1 MHEGLLSTL
10 RAARARLNA
19 AIVAYRAFFWA
30 APSAIAAGLLVAL
43 LRAAGL
49 GTPAF
54 PLWGGLVILGAA
66 AGAAKAWKSRIDVTE
81 AARWLDERLGGEE
94 KLSAALACIGRV
106 SAGLFDGQIIR
117 EAELL
122 APRASSLRASPR
134 PLARRAAI
142 AALACAIGAYAVFV
156 SAPYGNPASKVG
168 EKAPGG
174 GRVAAASAKAADG
187 AFARDGG
194 KTASAFASS
203 FFPDDKRLATL
214 AERAILEGR
223 LDDLRDMLRS
233 ADREYGSKIARALG
247 EAERERL
254 TRDRERIRE
263 AADALAK
270 GAGSADEAGRQ
281 GRKDGGNG
289 GGDEGGGAPN
299 GAGDPGL
306 GRNGRSLSGLRPER
320 KPRIGSRPGRPHGG
334 ERREPARFPG
344 FGGLW
349 SDGGWASRRGA
360 GWRSPR
366 GALGRVESRERL
378 RLGCR
383 LGEYP
388 SGSRKGEGSARDDEV
403 RLVLRAAAS
412 GAAIRRRLC
421 RGSCRIRARARNR
434 RWPAG
439 DVPLEYED
447 FVRSYFM
454 ALSKGDSR

>member
-19 AIVAYRAFFWA
+19 AIVAYRAFSWA

-66 AGAAKAWKSRIDVTE
+66 AGAAKAWKSRIDESE
-81 AARWLDERLGGEE
+81 AARWLDERIGGEE
-94 KLSAALACIGRV
+94 ILSAALACLGRG
-106 SAGLFDGQIIR
+106 SAGLFDEQIIR

-134 PLARRAAI
+134 PLARRAAV

-156 SAPYGNPASKVG
+156 SAPNGNMAAKAREAAPA
-168 EKAPGG
+168 G
-174 GRVAAASAKAADG
+174 GRIAAASAKAADG

-263 AADALAK
+263 AADAIAT
-270 GAGSADEAGRQ
+270 GAGSAGEAGMQ
-281 GRKDGGNG
+281 GRKGDESG
-289 GGDEGGGAPN
+289 GGDEGVGAPGGAGARASVGMADAYPGYDRN
-299 GAGDPGL
+299 GSGGSGVGPR
-306 GRNGRSLSGLRPER
+306 GRMGANGRSPSASLGSASFGEMEDGQADEGQGGGAQGTGSG
-320 KPRIGSRPGRPHGG
+320 GSNAGSGSGSDAYWGNVQAEAGKAKALLETTKSASLFDLPLPGRESSAALSRLIPDSRKSA
-334 ERREPARFPG
+334 ESAM
-344 FGGLW
+344 
-349 SDGGWASRRGA
+349 ARRG
-360 GWRSPR
+360 
-366 GALGRVESRERL
+366 
-378 RLGCR
+378 
-383 LGEYP
+383 
-388 SGSRKGEGSARDDEV
+388 
-403 RLVLRAAAS
+403 
-412 GAAIRRRLC
+412 
-421 RGSCRIRARARNR
+421 
-434 RWPAG
+434 
-439 DVPLEYED
+439 VPLEYED

>member
-81 AARWLDERLGGEE
+81 AARWLDEKLGGEE
-94 KLSAALACIGRV
+94 KLSAALACLGRV
-106 SAGLFDGQIIR
+106 SAGLFDEQIIR
-117 EAELL
+117 EAEGL

-134 PLARRAAI
+134 PVARRAAI

-156 SAPYGNPASKVG
+156 SAPHGNLASKVG

-223 LDDLRDMLRS
+223 LDDLRDLLRS

-299 GAGDPGL
+299 GAGARASAGMAEAYPGYD
-306 GRNGRSLSGLRPER
+306 RNGSQGSGVGTGGRMGANGGSPPASLGSAGSGVMEDGQADEGQGGGAQGALSG
-320 KPRIGSRPGRPHGG
+320 GSNPGSGSGSDADWGNIQAEAGKAKALLETTKSASFFELPLPGRDSSAALSRLIPDSRKSA
-334 ERREPARFPG
+334 ESAM
-344 FGGLW
+344 
-349 SDGGWASRRGA
+349 ARRG
-360 GWRSPR
+360 
-366 GALGRVESRERL
+366 
-378 RLGCR
+378 
-383 LGEYP
+383 
-388 SGSRKGEGSARDDEV
+388 
-403 RLVLRAAAS
+403 
-412 GAAIRRRLC
+412 
-421 RGSCRIRARARNR
+421 
-434 RWPAG
+434 
-439 DVPLEYED
+439 VPLEYED